1 MANEFIIKNGFISK
15 GDGQVDNNL
24 NVTGDVAGN
33 SGDFQSMN
41 VGDGGEGT
49 RIMVTNNNITTTD
62 ATPTTIITIPTDAS
76 NMYTVTATIIGSQ
89 GLGDTV
95 GGQLIGVFENNGGTV
110 NIVGTQN
117 KYIAENHSGSPDFN
131 LVASGSNILIQCT
144 GVGSPFTWSAT
155 AEYIRVRNAT

>member
-1 MANEFIIKNGFISK
+1 MIFCYVFVS
-15 GDGQVDNNL
+15 
-24 NVTGDVAGN
+24 
-33 SGDFQSMN
+33 QS
-41 VGDGGEGT
+41 
-49 RIMVTNNNITTTD
+49 RS
-62 ATPTTIITIPTDAS
+62 PTDTS
-76 NMYTVTATIIGSQ
+76 RMYTVTATIIGSQ

-131 LVASGSNILIQCT
+131 LVASGSDILIQCT

-155 AEYIRVRNAT
+155 AEYIRVTNAS

>member
-1 MANEFIIKNGFISK
+1 MANEFIIKNGFISN

-49 RIMVTNNNITTTD
+49 RIMVTNGRITTSD
-62 ATPTTIITIPTDAS
+62 ATPTTIITIPTDEA

-89 GLGDTV
+89 GVSETV
-95 GGQLIGVFENNGGTV
+95 GGQLIGVFENISGTV

-117 KYIAENHSGSPDFN
+117 KYITENHSGTPDFN

-144 GVGSPFTWSAT
+144 GVGSPFKWSAT
-155 AEYIRVRNAT
+155 AEYIRVNNAA

>member
-62 ATPTTIITIPTDAS
+62 ATPTTIITIPTDVS

-89 GLGDTV
+89 GVSETV
-95 GGQLIGVFENNGGTV
+95 GGQLIGVFENNSGTV

-117 KYIAENHSGSPDFN
+117 KYIAENHSGSPEG
-131 LVASGSNILIQCT
+131 LYPHLPRHGRS
-144 GVGSPFTWSAT
+144 
-155 AEYIRVRNAT
+155 